1 MTMEPHTSPTGAVMG
16 ARWLW
21 HELISELTYSCP
33 FEAHFTQEVNTKVE
47 PKWSNP
53 IGATTKISPKGFF
66 LWKSKAKLK
75 YNISI

>member
-47 PKWSNP
+47 PK
-53 IGATTKISPKGFF
+53 
-66 LWKSKAKLK
+66 
-75 YNISI
+75 